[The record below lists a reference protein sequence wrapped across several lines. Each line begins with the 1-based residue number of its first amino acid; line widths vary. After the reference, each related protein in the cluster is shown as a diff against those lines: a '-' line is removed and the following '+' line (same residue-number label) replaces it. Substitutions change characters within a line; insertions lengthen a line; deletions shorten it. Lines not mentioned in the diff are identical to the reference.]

1 MAITMVE
8 AQDSQRTEL
17 VVTPEGARTVH
28 TRSYV
33 VDGSASWEDVRD
45 HILTNTPTALAPNL
59 VRMRV
64 TFAPIMIDE
73 ADASK
78 CSWRA
83 QVEYSTPE
91 YQTGSGEASETS
103 FDTTGATEHITQS
116 LETIGK
122 YAPGSD
128 VAPEFEG
135 AIGVDENGNVRGVDI
150 VAPSFRFQLVRYRD
164 DADMGT
170 SYRSTLYDLTGKVN
184 SSAYT
189 VDGMTFNAGELL
201 FLGARA
207 VQRGWGDWQV
217 TYDFLA
223 KPNRQNIT
231 IGGITVPE
239 KQGHDYL
246 WVLYKRQVD
255 ANASKHKT
263 VSRPVAAY
271 VERVYERRDFTALDL
286 S

>member
-1 MAITMVE
+1 MAITMME

-17 VVTPEGARTVH
+17 VATSEGARTVH
-28 TRSYV
+28 TRIYV
-33 VDGSASWEDVRD
+33 VEGSADWEAVRD
-45 HILTNTPTALAPNL
+45 YVLTNTPAALASDLPRQRVNL
-59 VRMRV
+59 V
-64 TFAPIMIDE
+64 PIVIDE
-73 ADASK
+73 SDAAQ

-91 YQTGSGEASETS
+91 YQTRSGEESETS
-103 FDTTGATEHITQS
+103 FDTTGATEHVTQA
-116 LETIGK
+116 LETVGQ
-122 YAPGSD
+122 YAPAGEQ
-128 VAPEFEG
+128 APDFEG
-135 AIGVDENGNVRGVDI
+135 ALGVDENGNVRGVDI
-150 VAPSFRFQLVRYRD
+150 IAPCFRFQLVRYRS
-164 DADMGT
+164 DAEMGT
-170 SYRSTLYDLTGKVN
+170 AYRSTLYDLTGTVN
-184 SSAYT
+184 DAQYT
-189 VDGMTFNAGELL
+189 VDGMIFKAGELL

-231 IGGITVPE
+231 IGNITVPE

-246 WVLYKRQVD
+246 WVLYKRQID
-255 ANASKHKT
+255 TNATQHKT
-263 VSRPVAAY
+263 VARPIAAY